1 MVEWPVAKQC
11 RPKEGGG
18 QLKASGFG
26 WIEELEC
33 LSGVAHSSETVLCSD
48 GTRKGGTYLC
58 FAWGPR
64 RLPAFLPTEDFMP
77 ALLRWS
83 IYALIADD

>member
-1 MVEWPVAKQC
+1 MSQRC
-11 RPKEGGG
+11 R
-18 QLKASGFG
+18 AFFG
-26 WIEELEC
+26 DM
-33 LSGVAHSSETVLCSD
+33 CSD

-77 ALLRWS
+77 ALLVFMRS
-83 IYALIADD
+83 